1 MIQKLYLSLIVFCL
15 FGIGLVQAQI
25 TVKGTVSDANNG
37 DPIPGVNITEKGTS
51 KGVVSDFDG
60 NYSIDVSAGGSL
72 QFSYVGF
79 ATQVISVS
87 GQLIINV
94 AMVEQSEG
102 LNEVIVVGYGTQKK
116 GNLTGAISTIDAE
129 VLEDRPVSNV
139 MQAIQGSAPG
149 LQLSVGNSGGSPG
162 SSMNISIR
170 GVGNLQ
176 GTGAPLVIVDDIP
189 LNDPSGLN
197 NINPNDIESISVLKD
212 AASSAI
218 YGSRAAFGVILV
230 KTKSGAGV
238 QGHEITYSNNYIY
251 SSPTRVPNMMNSLDF
266 ANYFNLA
273 ATNGG
278 GAPIFSDEVLGRI
291 RAYIAD
297 PINTPVTV
305 ANEAGTQWEQYTGS
319 NANTNWFDVMYKSM
333 VMRQQHNL
341 SFSGNENRLNYNV
354 SGSFFD
360 APGIMNFGD
369 DEYQRYTINSK
380 ISSKMND
387 WFTVNANLRM
397 SREDLDR
404 PSYDPGLYLHN
415 IARRW
420 PTNGV
425 LMPNG
430 SYSDGSEIPFLLD
443 GGRRLQR
450 DFNTSTSIDLI
461 FEPIENLKIKTSL
474 YYQRETTNISS
485 HTAKVGVT
493 EPDGRERLIQQ
504 NNSFARYAYERNY
517 ISPNVVVS
525 YDKSFNDA
533 HNFTGLVGFQQE
545 NTDYSAIQG
554 SKNDLIT
561 DNVPSIS
568 TAVGEDNVSDSQGAF
583 ATQGYFGRLNYNY
596 KEKYLFEVNGRYD
609 ASSRFAADSRWNFFP
624 SISAGYNI
632 AKEEF
637 WPLDKVNMFKIRYS
651 TGSIGNQNVKDQGGN
666 IINYPYIQKMPIRTN
681 LWWIGNNGRPNYTLT
696 PGLITPDLT
705 WETVKTDN
713 FGLDIGAFNNR
724 LQTTFEYFIRTTDD
738 MFGPAERLPAIL
750 GTTSPQSN
758 NASLETKGFD
768 LSIQW
773 KDNIGEVSYNLS
785 FILSDAVTKVTKYRN
800 PNNLLNTYREGQT
813 LGEIWGFETLGLYQ
827 NQAEIDNGPDL
838 SKFYGGQW
846 FPGDVHYKDLN
857 GDGFIDWGKST
868 SDDPGD
874 LTIIGNSTPRYLY
887 SVTAGMGYKG
897 IDFSMFWQGIGK
909 REVWTGD
916 AYTFGAVGN
925 QWQSAGFEEHKD
937 HWSEDNPGAFLPRP
951 TFRSAWRN
959 QEVQSRY
966 LQNGAYLRLKNVTL
980 GYSFSPD
987 VLDKLHLK
995 KLRIFMAGENLFTF
1009 TKMSTIFDPEATGGS
1024 WGNGKIYPLQKSYS
1038 LGLHIQF

>member
-1 MIQKLYLSLIVFCL
+1 MIQKLSMILLVFCL
-15 FGIGLVQAQI
+15 FGFASVQAQV
-25 TVKGTVSDANNG
+25 TVKGTVTDANNG

-60 NYSIDVSAGGSL
+60 NFSIEVNSGASL
-72 QFSYVGF
+72 QFSYVGY
-79 ATQVISVS
+79 ATQSIVIGSNTTV
-87 GQLIINV
+87 NV
-94 AMVEQSEG
+94 ALVEQSEG
-102 LNEVIVVGYGTQKK
+102 LDEVVVVGYGTQKK

-129 VLEDRPVSNV
+129 VLENRPVSNV
-139 MQAIQGSAPG
+139 MQAIQGTAPG

-162 SSMNISIR
+162 STMNISIR

-197 NINPNDIESISVLKD
+197 NINPDDIESISVLKD
-212 AASSAI
+212 AASAAI

-230 KTKSGAGV
+230 KTKSGKGV
-238 QGHEITYSNNYIY
+238 SGHEITYSNNFIY
-251 SSPTRVPNMMNSLDF
+251 SSPTRIPDMMNSLQF

-278 GAPIFSDEVLGRI
+278 GAPIFSNEVLDRI
-291 RAYIAD
+291 KAYLAD
-297 PINTPVTV
+297 PVNTPVTV
-305 ANEAGTQWEQYTGS
+305 ANPSGTQWQQYTGS
-319 NANTNWFDVMYKSM
+319 NANTNWFDVMYKD
-333 VMRQQHNL
+333 VVLRQQHNL
-341 SFSGNENRLNYNV
+341 SFSGNEDKLSYNV

-369 DEYQRYTINSK
+369 DSYERYTLNSK

-387 WFTVNANLRM
+387 WFTVNANVRM
-397 SREDLDR
+397 AREDLDR

-425 LMPNG
+425 VMPNG

-443 GGRRLQR
+443 GGRRKSKE
-450 DFNTSTSIDLI
+450 FNTNASIDLI
-461 FEPIENLKIKTSL
+461 FEPIEDLKIKTSL
-474 YYQRETTNISS
+474 YYQRETTSITS
-485 HTAKVGVT
+485 HTAKVGVI
-493 EPDGRERLIQQ
+493 EPDGHERLIQQ

-525 YDKSFNDA
+525 YEKSLNEV
-533 HNFTGLVGFQQE
+533 HNFSALVGFQQE
-545 NTDYSAIQG
+545 NTDYSSVQA

-568 TAVGEDNVSDSQGAF
+568 TAVGEDNVYDSQGEF
-583 ATQGYFGRLNYNY
+583 ATQGYFGRLTYNF
-596 KEKYLFEVNGRYD
+596 KERYLFEVNGRYD
-609 ASSRFAADSRWNFFP
+609 ASSRFAPDSRWHFFP

-637 WPLDKVNMFKIRYS
+637 WPFENISMFKLRYS
-651 TGSIGNQNVKDQGGN
+651 TGSIGNQNVA
-666 IINYPYIQKMPIRTN
+666 NYLYISRMPIRTN
-681 LWWIGNNGRPNYTLT
+681 LWWIGANGRPNYTLT
-696 PGLITPDLT
+696 PGLISPDIT

-713 FGLDIGAFNNR
+713 YGLDIAAFNNR
-724 LQTTFEYFIRTTDD
+724 LQTTFEYFIRYTDD
-738 MFGPAERLPAIL
+738 MFGPAERLPALL
-750 GTTSPQSN
+750 GTSAPQAN

-768 LSIQW
+768 FSILW
-773 KDNIGEVSYNLS
+773 KDRIGEVNYNVN

-813 LGEIWGFETLGLYQ
+813 LGEIWGFETIGLYQ

-838 SKFYGGQW
+838 SRFYGGQW

-857 GDGFIDWGKST
+857 GDGFVDWGDST
-868 SDDPGD
+868 SDNPGD
-874 LTIIGNSTPRYLY
+874 LKVIGNSTPRYLY
-887 SVTAGMGYKG
+887 SITAGLDYKG
-897 IDFSMFWQGIGK
+897 LDFSMFWQGIGK

-925 QWQSAGFEEHKD
+925 QWQSAGFKEHLD
-937 HWSEDNPGAFLPRP
+937 YWSEDNPGAFLPRP

-959 QEVQSRY
+959 QEVQTRY
-966 LQNGAYLRLKNVTL
+966 LQNGAYVRLKNVTL
-980 GYSFSPD
+980 GYSFSSD
-987 VLDKLHLK
+987 FIDRLHLK
-995 KLRIFMAGENLFTF
+995 KLRVFVAGENLLTL
-1009 TKMSTIFDPEATGGS
+1009 TKMSTIFDPEATGGY
-1024 WGNGKIYPLQKSYS
+1024 WGNGKIYPLQKSFS
-1038 LGLHIQF
+1038 LGLNIQF